1 MVVISEKKQ
10 YPGWAY
16 LFMWPLGGNYIDS
29 EKSNAEILVWCEK
42 NLQGIFEVT
51 DMGLYI
57 YDDSDVMAYKLR
69 WM

>member
-1 MVVISEKKQ
+1 MIVINEKKQ
-10 YPGWAY
+10 YNGWAY
-16 LFMWPLGGNYIDS
+16 LFMWPLGENYIDS

-57 YDDSDVMAYKLR
+57 YDNLDVMAYKMR
-69 WM
+69 WL